1 MKAVISGRSG
11 VAIISHQGNLLSLNL
26 DAPDKLIPRQS
37 HEIKFLLGDAN
48 DLEFVEDT
56 NHEQL
61 KRRLKSSYQAAYAL
75 DLMLFVLDSELS
87 AETRSEA
94 ASELEHLLAEPAI
107 SNHLESVLYAHP
119 LPQDADLAGAF
130 HHSEMTQAARTI
142 AWLQELER
150 LQPIIARSFSAWE
163 SLPLDIFGNSEQ
175 KKDFQRL
182 AVRLG
187 LFRSLVQA
195 IEQQKDV
202 NTVLIDAGLNR
213 EISQKHNHRQIL
225 QQWLAPFRS
234 ATSTQTIRPERESA
248 HKESAKKKG
257 KQKKAS
263 KSYDRTQVLQN
274 VQNTKARIL
283 EFMRKRD
290 FARVGNLIEELLE
303 YHQQYGGQQY
313 AVRSLC
319 DLAMEAKNLGLHKL
333 QLELTQRSVGLK
345 VDDGWSWAQYGDALL
360 IANQLDEAMK
370 AYENALSFGQ
380 GAVAKNGRAEVLKA
394 LGQFDRALD
403 AYQAVIAEHPENV
416 VAKNGRA
423 EVLKALGQFDR
434 ALDAYQAVIAEHP
447 LDQVARNAR
456 SCVLAALGR
465 YGEAIEALTEFPAT
479 EEEWIGYHILGMI
492 FLRQGKLE
500 ESLAVF
506 HHGVNDVPWPTSRE
520 YFRTALAVA
529 SLQLNDFK
537 QASEILAQ
545 VQTPQLQPVVN
556 VLQFHAF
563 GAQGNR
569 ELATDFYRRVQA
581 NPPLFSGELTEELNR
596 QFILRQPAQRDPI
609 WIRDQESNLLLLAA

>member
-263 KSYDRTQVLQN
+263 KSYDRAQVLQN

-380 GAVAKNGRAEVLKA
+380 GA
-394 LGQFDRALD
+394 
-403 AYQAVIAEHPENV
+403 

-563 GAQGNR
+563 GAQGNI

>member
-403 AYQAVIAEHPENV
+403 AYQAVIAEHP
-416 VAKNGRA
+416 
-423 EVLKALGQFDR
+423 
-434 ALDAYQAVIAEHP
+434 